1 MPKRDKNR
9 QSLFSKATLS
19 AAMAENPS
27 VMTAAGW
34 RSNENG
40 DIVQDMQDDPG
51 VRKLANNLSEISLI
65 PLYDLGIGFAGEALL
80 SIPKV
85 RNAVASYRLAKE
97 IGKGAKSFSK
107 ASKRSAGKLVPYSDG
122 LRESVPISK
131 ELPVSSSDA
140 SITRAK
146 SYSGYTPTDQ
156 AKAQSF
162 VDDIK
167 EALDWESKRGKALP
181 STNEYINLNPRDYIG
196 DGREAYVYS
205 NPENPE
211 EVLKVMH
218 GEAVPGVGIRQVPN
232 FETPEEAIGFAERY
246 VSEKN
251 MRPYNLVENVVG
263 VTDSGSN
270 GYAPVLSQRKVVPA
284 NKAYNKTWEEID
296 ADITKLGERIGDRH
310 YTSNI
315 RARADRKYIP
325 EAGRR
330 PTNNIIYENDF
341 QKAMVDPDNG
351 KVYFETKDLR
361 KDNVGY
367 LKDGS
372 LIGFDLFK
380 NGGFVD
386 KEKIDSLKLRINRS
400 SKAVK
405 NFAVNRIREVLD
417 SEARRADSYSKKK
430 YTFDEAY
437 RDARSKGQ
445 RTFYWDG
452 KYYNTDYEGVHG
464 KRYREDV
471 ASGKAA
477 AFQEKYPG
485 FTNPELRKEKQEEL
499 DTYGITN
506 EQTQNKNIVS
516 QRLLDNIDPFGDYD
530 LTQAIDAVVLNHKQR
545 KGDALTQAKNET
557 HIAQLR
563 NYLGYP
569 AEPIKFTTPDGAPV
583 KISKYTPT
591 TGDSQEGKYYYTFK
605 RNPFGYQ
612 PQNQERYLSEYE
624 RLKSIGDKYLDKQ
637 FYDDA
642 HKYGLDYA
650 TKIADENTQAWSDY
664 YDNHRDEIQ
673 GYGPLESAFIIT
685 PETGSKEQ
693 RRSYGNAGGLGN
705 FTVYNNPTYS
715 SFYDLWDIGI
725 GQGKNTKTFGVGK
738 PFEYYDRRYHNPAE
752 EPNIDKLYAE
762 FSGGGDIHIKE
773 SKKGTFTAAAKAHGK
788 SVQAFASQVLA
799 NKDNYSHAMV
809 KKANFARN
817 FGGHKHGD
825 GGYLLGNVYDV
836 SESEYQRLLMLGYG
850 VEKI

>member
-1 MPKRDKNR
+1 MP
-9 QSLFSKATLS
+9 
-19 AAMAENPS
+19 
-27 VMTAAGW
+27 
-34 RSNENG
+34 
-40 DIVQDMQDDPG
+40 
-51 VRKLANNLSEISLI
+51 
-65 PLYDLGIGFAGEALL
+65 
-80 SIPKV
+80 
-85 RNAVASYRLAKE
+85 
-97 IGKGAKSFSK
+97 
-107 ASKRSAGKLVPYSDG
+107 
-122 LRESVPISK
+122 
-131 ELPVSSSDA
+131 
-140 SITRAK
+140 
-146 SYSGYTPTDQ
+146 
-156 AKAQSF
+156 
-162 VDDIK
+162 
-167 EALDWESKRGKALP
+167 
-181 STNEYINLNPRDYIG
+181 
-196 DGREAYVYS
+196 
-205 NPENPE
+205 
-211 EVLKVMH
+211 
-218 GEAVPGVGIRQVPN
+218 
-232 FETPEEAIGFAERY
+232 
-246 VSEKN
+246 
-251 MRPYNLVENVVG
+251 
-263 VTDSGSN
+263 
-270 GYAPVLSQRKVVPA
+270 
-284 NKAYNKTWEEID
+284 
-296 ADITKLGERIGDRH
+296 
-310 YTSNI
+310 
-315 RARADRKYIP
+315 
-325 EAGRR
+325 
-330 PTNNIIYENDF
+330 
-341 QKAMVDPDNG
+341 
-351 KVYFETKDLR
+351 
-361 KDNVGY
+361 
-367 LKDGS
+367 
-372 LIGFDLFK
+372 
-380 NGGFVD
+380 VD
-386 KEKIDSLKLRINRS
+386 KEKIASLKLRINSS

-430 YTFDEAY
+430 YTFEEAY

-471 ASGKAA
+471 DSGKAA

-569 AEPIKFTTPDGAPV
+569 AELIKFTTPDGAPV

-612 PQNQERYLSEYE
+612 PQNQERYLSEYK
-624 RLKSIGDKYLDKQ
+624 RLKSIGDKYLDEQ

-650 TKIADENTQAWSDY
+650 TKIADENMQAWSDY

-673 GYGPLESAFIIT
+673 GYEPLESAFIIT

-705 FTVYNNPTYS
+705 FTVYNNPAYS
-715 SFYDLWDIGI
+715 SFYDLWDIGL
-725 GQGKNTKTFGVGK
+725 GQGENTKTFGVGK

-752 EPNIDKLYAE
+752 EPDIDKLYDNFGKSNEYRRGGRKKTFLKDPTGYTGGGVSGGRAGDPRMAYAKSNNKWERIGNNRYWLANDSLVRSGSTPEDADRLARILAAQSALETGWVDDVKGNNFAGYMSNGKRMSFNSPDE
-762 FSGGGDIHIKE
+762 FWDYHIKNLDKKWPGWRQADSIESYYNIVNSANLGLDTLDKFNAYNKKHRDNPAYIYAPAWENENYLGKLSNVYNKYISKYVPNSFAGGGDIHIKE

-799 NKDNYSHAMV
+799 NKGNYSPAMV

-817 FGGHKHGD
+817 AAKWHSD
-825 GGYLLGNVYDV
+825 GGAINQAIDDGKVDIILAAINNI
-836 SESEYQRLLMLGYG
+836 RNK
-850 VEKI
+850 KI